1 MYYRIIKR
9 IVKRNKTIRNVG
21 IGAGIAAAIAGLFA
35 LGKQKKR
42 KKEEEEL
49 LSGLGQSRRPDEEIM
64 ILDENTGKVS
74 NISSYR
80 KPTLKYLDNDEKT
93 ALYVLGGIGL
103 LSLTII
109 ILKK

>member
-1 MYYRIIKR
+1 
-9 IVKRNKTIRNVG
+9 
-21 IGAGIAAAIAGLFA
+21 
-35 LGKQKKR
+35 
-42 KKEEEEL
+42 
-49 LSGLGQSRRPDEEIM
+49 M